1 MTFRVLFA
9 RRLMSVRPFFAAR
22 ASMDSSG
29 FLDYLFVTV
38 AALDDDGSLF
48 DAVDSHALQNEP
60 LVPVS
65 ASAQSAQ
72 ARRVKNRQMRGKS
85 WDH

>member
-1 MTFRVLFA
+1 
-9 RRLMSVRPFFAAR
+9 
-22 ASMDSSG
+22 MDSSG

-60 LVPVS
+60 LVPPS
-65 ASAQSAQ
+65 SYAAQ
-72 ARRVKNRQMRGKS
+72 ACGVG
-85 WDH
+85 